1 MTAIAF
7 HSSKAKSP
15 ANKGIIK
22 AMNKKQEIQNA
33 LTAAMKSRDE
43 ETKKTLRLVMSV
55 IKLVEV
61 ESSTEIDDSRVLNIL
76 QKEVK
81 TREDTIIESKT
92 ANRPDLVASAEKEIE
107 ILKQFL
113 PEQMTLDELTTIIQ
127 SVIEETGASNIQ
139 EMGKVMKQLM
149 PLLEGRA
156 SGQEAS
162 KIVRDLLEKT

>member
-1 MTAIAF
+1 
-7 HSSKAKSP
+7 
-15 ANKGIIK
+15 
-22 AMNKKQEIQNA
+22 MNKKQEIQNA
-33 LTAAMKSRDE
+33 LTAAMKSLDE
-43 ETKKTLRLVMSV
+43 ETKKTLRLVMSA

-61 ESSTEIDDSRVLNIL
+61 ESGTEVDDSQVLKIL

-81 TREDTIIESKT
+81 TREDTIIESKK
-92 ANRPDLVASAEKEIE
+92 ANRQDLVKNAEKEIT
-107 ILKQFL
+107 ILNQFL

-162 KIVRDLLEKT
+162 KIVRDLLEKA